1 MIKEFKLKKET
12 KEKLKYILKQEKSVY
27 LEDAKD
33 ALKSNEE
40 LSGKEAIKRYNQW
53 KKSQSFYK
61 KQLI

>member
-1 MIKEFKLKKET
+1 MMKEFKLKKET

-53 KKSQSFYK
+53 KRS
-61 KQLI
+61 

>member
-1 MIKEFKLKKET
+1 MIKQPKLTKNT

-53 KKSQSFYK
+53 KRS
-61 KQLI
+61 